1 MTISGQNCRNCGHEL
16 AEGTAFCSRCGRHVV
31 GAEGL
36 VSSNGET
43 YLALMTANVMR
54 LRRQWEMAEAKCS
67 EVLQRDPQN
76 AAACSVMGDITRD
89 QGKLRDAI
97 EWYKMALDHN
107 PGSSSD
113 RKKLESLID
122 EVFAPGRE
130 GAVQRAVD
138 AVSHGV
144 SDALAEVRIARP
156 PKPLALVVG
165 TVLLVILLIALST
178 VLMGRKVG
186 TPQSSEDRPASLIPP
201 RATSPGPKD
210 RSPGGAVAKPR
221 EAAPD
226 LLAREVELKQRLEK
240 DARQTDPNCEVLQVE
255 IDPRDA
261 SVDMHITM
269 LRLWSAP
276 AMRKSILGE
285 MSTLASSAAEWDS
298 RVSKVRQRYALRG
311 PGGAEEVVALAEGN
325 REQVAR
331 LRDVGEDTE
340 KVLQVWWAPEL
351 RE

>member
-16 AEGTAFCSRCGRHVV
+16 AEGTAFCSRCGHHVV
-31 GAEGL
+31 GTEGL

-54 LRRQWEMAEAKCS
+54 LRRQWELAEAKCS
-67 EVLQRDPQN
+67 EVLQRDPRN
-76 AAACSVMGDITRD
+76 AAACSVMGDIARD

-122 EVFAPGRE
+122 QVFSAGRE
-130 GAVQRAVD
+130 GAVHKAVD

-165 TVLLVILLIALST
+165 TVLLVIVLIALST
-178 VLMGRKVG
+178 VLMGRKAG
-186 TPQSSEDRPASLIPP
+186 TLQPSEDHPAALV
-201 RATSPGPKD
+201 SPKMAPSSPKD
-210 RSPGGAVAKPR
+210 RGQGGGGPRSR

-226 LLAREVELKQRLEK
+226 LLARETELRQRLEK
-240 DARQTDPNCEVLQVE
+240 DARETDPNCEVQQVE

-261 SVDMHITM
+261 SVDMHMTM

-285 MSTLASSAAEWDS
+285 MSALASSAAEWDS
-298 RVSKVRQRYALRG
+298 RVSRVKQRYTLRG
-311 PGGAEEVVALAEGN
+311 PGGAEEVVAVAEGS
-325 REQVAR
+325 REQVVR
-331 LRDVGEDTE
+331 LRGAGEDAE